1 MLNLSLL
8 SYSLGWLVGR
18 QPALFHQ
25 SLNYLLLTQVK
36 TQQRNSDLFDFGGVF
51 AAIDDPAGP
60 FEGKIPFQVHDDPKS
75 ADIYVERAAN
85 LLFLTVDKPIP
96 HALAVVRFTLFSSEG
111 HIKEVA
117 EYNYPDNAE
126 GMISL
131 QEEVVSALSVGM
143 DVCILSALDAEDFP
157 MMESMVNAV

>member
-25 SLNYLLLTQVK
+25 SLHYLLLTEIK
-36 TQQRNSDLFDFGGVF
+36 TQQRDCDPFDFGGVF
-51 AAIDDPAGP
+51 AAVDDPAGP
-60 FEGKIPFQVHDDPKS
+60 FEGKIPFQIHDDPRKS
-75 ADIYVERAAN
+75 DIYVERAAN

-96 HALAVVRFTLFSSEG
+96 DALAVVRFTLFSSEG

-117 EYNYPDNAE
+117 EYNYPDEAA
-126 GMISL
+126 GMEQL

-143 DVCILSALDAEDFP
+143 DVCVLSALDAEDFP
-157 MMESMVNAV
+157 MMESMVSAA